1 MIGEDG
7 RKHAGAI
14 GRPVIGQ
21 HAGDG
26 NAAPGEVAQG
36 AAEKTGGD
44 LLGDAVRRDQEGS
57 RPVIVHCATVRHSE
71 CFPRQAMRYLEVRRG
86 ASSPTS
92 DGQWRR
98 EIVLERTAAIPI
110 KRHAMSTE
118 IETSAPGSPAPHR
131 AHMPAPAASAEPEV
145 PPPAAMM
152 GLVTGYWISQAVGAV
167 ARLGVADRLVGAP
180 RDSDDIARDVGA
192 DPQALY
198 RVLRLL
204 ASVGVFAE
212 VGPRRFGL
220 TALGETLRSD
230 APGSVRDFAITETAP
245 GHWLPWGRFAES
257 VQSGRPMAR
266 EALGLELFDWFA
278 QNPEEASVFSAAM
291 GNLSALAA
299 GELVRVYD
307 FSRTRTVADVGGAH
321 GVMLAA
327 ILRANPTA
335 RGILFDMPHVIATAT
350 DAIEAQNLSARVDLR
365 SGDFFDVVP
374 EGADVHL
381 LKQILH
387 DWDDERDSA
396 ATQLSP
402 RARPRREAADHR
414 DGRPFRRHAESR
426 EGDGS
431 QHARPARGARA
442 HRARVPRPSGRCRLP
457 AGSSHSNALALQRDR
472 GNADL
477 SVGRRLTTRLEPT
490 YCTGREPQAPAPTPS
505 PWRDR

>member
-1 MIGEDG
+1 MSSEI
-7 RKHAGAI
+7 
-14 GRPVIGQ
+14 
-21 HAGDG
+21 
-26 NAAPGEVAQG
+26 
-36 AAEKTGGD
+36 EKNGPD
-44 LLGDAVRRDQEGS
+44 
-57 RPVIVHCATVRHSE
+57 
-71 CFPRQAMRYLEVRRG
+71 
-86 ASSPTS
+86 SPT
-92 DGQWRR
+92 
-98 EIVLERTAAIPI
+98 
-110 KRHAMSTE
+110 
-118 IETSAPGSPAPHR
+118 PAP
-131 AHMPAPAASAEPEV
+131 AHMPARAVTAEAEV

-167 ARLGVADRLVGAP
+167 ARLGVADRLVEAP

-220 TALGETLRSD
+220 TPLGETLRSD
-230 APGSVRDFAITETAP
+230 VPGSVRDFAITETAP

-266 EALGLELFDWFA
+266 EALGMELFDWFA

-335 RGILFDMPHVIATAT
+335 RGILFDMPHVIATAN
-350 DAIEAQNLSARVDLR
+350 DAIEAQNLSSRVDLR

-374 EGADVHL
+374 QGADVHL

-387 DWDDERDSA
+387 DWDDER
-396 ATQLSP
+396 ATRLL
-402 RARPRREAADHR
+402 RNC
-414 DGRPFRRHAESR
+414 
-426 EGDGS
+426 
-431 QHARPARGARA
+431 
-442 HRARVPRPSGRCRLP
+442 HRALAPDGKLLIIEMVVPLDGMPSP
-457 AGSSHSNALALQRDR
+457 AKAM
-472 GNADL
+472 DL
-477 SVGRRLTTRLEPT
+477 NMLVLLG
-490 YCTGREPQAPAPTPS
+490 GRERTEHEFRELLVAAGFRLDRVIQTHS
-505 PWRDR
+505 PFSVIEATRT